1 MGDSLSNSIGPEE
14 RTREVENVL
23 CWLTGGKHIDHDLA
37 EDFRT
42 LDQMLPT
49 KKFQSPEARHNE
61 SAMDWCRNHCLS
73 AQ

>member
-61 SAMDWCRNHCLS
+61 SAMDWC
-73 AQ
+73 